1 MSWWTL
7 TAATRSAGVLRGT
20 MRNFLQ
26 IWFLLRARQ
35 PSFGRAKKKRNRI
48 VCYPN
53 LTSRF
58 PCNGNKTKGKNGKR
72 KAPPWND
79 GLESWRLCL
88 KVFPCSWSVSS
99 LLKRLS
105 VRLSC
110 YKSSLFFPFLAASIS
125 TAFCTGD
132 FYLWFKRFRCDRRSS
147 NFSLIIFRF
156 CHQLKPFNSKIQ
168 VPSLRLVTDWMK
180 KLNWFGGKSWL

>member
-1 MSWWTL
+1 MSWWAL

-99 LLKRLS
+99 LLKHLS

-110 YKSSLFFPFLAASIS
+110 YKSSLFSLFSRLHLHGLLHRRFLFVIQTISLRSSLFKLLSDNIPFLPS
-125 TAFCTGD
+125 TKA
-132 FYLWFKRFRCDRRSS
+132 
-147 NFSLIIFRF
+147 I
-156 CHQLKPFNSKIQ
+156 
-168 VPSLRLVTDWMK
+168 
-180 KLNWFGGKSWL
+180 